1 MKKSYVPAILIGI
14 LGVAVTYFIDS
25 SQNKQWQGK
34 IRKENNKTAEI
45 LRTEIKQLFCKKYLM
60 MEIIVSE
67 LVSSPE
73 KEKQIIE
80 KYAEKMKPWELTLVK
95 DFSSST

>member
-1 MKKSYVPAILIGI
+1 MKKERSYVPAILIGI
-14 LGVAVTYFIDS
+14 LGIAITYFINS

-34 IRKENNKTAEI
+34 IREANNKTAEI

-73 KEKQIIE
+73 REGDK
-80 KYAEKMKPWELTLVK
+80 
-95 DFSSST
+95 